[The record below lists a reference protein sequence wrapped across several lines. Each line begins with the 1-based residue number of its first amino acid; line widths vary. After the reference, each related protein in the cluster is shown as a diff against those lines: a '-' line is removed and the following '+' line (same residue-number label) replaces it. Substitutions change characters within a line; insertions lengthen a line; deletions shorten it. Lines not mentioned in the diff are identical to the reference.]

1 MGYFIQNSVAQT
13 APAASQGASLAS
25 FVPLIILFIVFYIF
39 LIRPQMKRQKEHTKM
54 VRELSVGD
62 EAVSNGGLLGKIT
75 EVNEH
80 FVRLEIAKGVEVNLQ
95 KNAVSQVM
103 PKGTYKANP

>member
-1 MGYFIQNSVAQT
+1 
-13 APAASQGASLAS
+13 
-25 FVPLIILFIVFYIF
+25 
-39 LIRPQMKRQKEHTKM
+39 MKRQKEHTKM

-62 EAVSNGGLLGKIT
+62 EAVSNGGLLGRIT

>member
-1 MGYFIQNSVAQT
+1 
-13 APAASQGASLAS
+13 
-25 FVPLIILFIVFYIF
+25 
-39 LIRPQMKRQKEHTKM
+39 MKRQKEHTKM
-54 VRELSVGD
+54 VRALSVGD
-62 EAVSNGGLLGKIT
+62 EAVSNGGFLGRIT

-103 PKGTYKANP
+103 PKGTYKATP

>member
-1 MGYFIQNSVAQT
+1 MGYFIKDSVAQT

-25 FVPLIILFIVFYIF
+25 FVPLIILFVVFYIF

-54 VRELSVGD
+54 VRELTAGD
-62 EAVSNGGLLGKIT
+62 EVVSNGGLLGKIT

-80 FVRLEIAKGVEVNLQ
+80 FVKLEIAKGVEVNLQ
-95 KNAVSQVM
+95 KNAVSQVL
-103 PKGTYKANP
+103 PKGTYKTNS